1 MTTDRPLNSNEAAQL
16 GQRVALVAA
25 SGLPLAAGLR
35 AAARESGP
43 GRVAAALEGLADQVQ
58 QGRSLDEALSASS
71 ARLPGHVR
79 GLLAAAGRSGDLGG
93 ALVELVEYQRV
104 GRELTN
110 SLWTSL
116 AYPLLI
122 VGLALTVFVLVVEFV
137 AGSFEKM
144 FDDFGLALPAA
155 TQLLMWCYRNGTPVL
170 LGTAVV
176 GLLAAVAIRLG
187 TTRASRL
194 RLCKA
199 LPLLGPMW
207 RWAGWAEWSGL
218 LSVLVRRQV
227 PLAEALRLAA
237 DGVSD
242 ADMGQLSLQ
251 LADGAGRGQSL
262 SQLAAVT
269 RRLPSSLVPLLRWG
283 EQTGVLA
290 DALAAGRAMFESRL
304 RTRAWLLQ
312 SILPPIVFAVVGSCF
327 LFVVGALF
335 LPLVSLIQA
344 LSY

>member
-35 AAARESGP
+35 AAACESGS
-43 GRVAAALEGLADQVQ
+43 GRVAEALKSLADQVQ

-79 GLLAAAGRSGDLGG
+79 GLLTAAGRSGDLGG

-110 SLWTSL
+110 SLWSSL

-122 VGLALTVFVLVVEFV
+122 VGLALVVFVFVVTFV

-144 FDDFGLALPAA
+144 FNEFGLQLPAV
-155 TQLLMWCYRNGTPVL
+155 TELLMWWYRNGTFIA
-170 LGTAVV
+170 LGAAVV
-176 GLLAAVAIRLG
+176 GMLAAVAVRLG

-194 RLCKA
+194 RLYKA
-199 LPLLGPMW
+199 LPLLGPLW

-237 DGVSD
+237 DGMSD

-251 LADGAGRGQSL
+251 LADGVGQGQSL

-269 RRLPSSLVPLLRWG
+269 RRLPSSLVPLLHWG

-304 RTRAWLLQ
+304 KTRAWLLQ
-312 SILPPIVFAVVGSCF
+312 TILPPIVFVIVGSWF
-327 LFVVGALF
+327 LFVVAALF
-335 LPLVSLIQA
+335 LPLVSMIQG
-344 LSY
+344 LS

>member
-1 MTTDRPLNSNEAAQL
+1 MTPDRILNSNEAAQL

-35 AAARESGP
+35 AAARESGA
-43 GRVAAALEGLADQVQ
+43 GRVAAALEGLAEQVQ
-58 QGRSLDEALSASS
+58 RGSSLDEALSA
-71 ARLPGHVR
+71 APVRLPGHVR

-110 SLWTSL
+110 SLWSSL

-122 VGLALTVFVLVVEFV
+122 VGLALLVLVFLVQFV
-137 AGSFEKM
+137 AGSFAKM
-144 FDDFGLALPAA
+144 FDDFQLQLPAA
-155 TQLLMWCYRNGTPVL
+155 TELLMWWYRNGTFAFV
-170 LGTAVV
+170 GAAVV
-176 GLLAAVAIRLG
+176 GILAAVAIWLG

-194 RLCKA
+194 RLYKA
-199 LPLLGPMW
+199 VPLLGPLW

-237 DGVSD
+237 DGMSD

-251 LADGAGRGQSL
+251 LAEGVGRGQSL

-269 RRLPSSLVPLLRWG
+269 RRLPSSLVPLLHWG

-312 SILPPIVFAVVGSCF
+312 SILPPIVFIAVGSCF
-327 LFVVGALF
+327 LFVIGALF
-335 LPLVSLIQA
+335 LPLVSMIQG
-344 LSY
+344 LS